1 MYKIEDSERGG
12 PMIDNTTDEY
22 IWEKERMVLTWQQL
36 HIPGLEMIGRC
47 QSVRNCKPLP
57 LHYHRDCME
66 IVYVVSGSQT
76 YYMGGRR
83 YAVRGNQLFITPAD
97 MLHSTG
103 DSPHGRYEIYW
114 MRLYKEYCP
123 GFLQMSNETGKTLH
137 HALFS
142 LKNPVICPMV
152 SLKKSITEAFSLL
165 TSDLELERI
174 RGCALLQEFISQV
187 CISETITADV
197 SDEIL
202 QATEYVAEHV
212 FEVITLEELAQA
224 AEMSLSRLKQRFQ
237 SELGISPRE
246 YINLIKIEK
255 AKELLKDKSKTVTD
269 IAFALSFSS
278 SNYFSLVF
286 RQLTG
291 KSPTDFR
298 QENSL

>member
-1 MYKIEDSERGG
+1 MLEN
-12 PMIDNTTDEY
+12 MTDEY

-47 QSVRNCKPLP
+47 QSFKNCKPLP
-57 LHYHRDCME
+57 LHCHRGSME

-76 YYMGGRR
+76 YYIEGRR
-83 YAVRGNQLFITPAD
+83 YDVQGNQLFVTPAD
-97 MLHSTG
+97 LPHSTG

-114 MRLYKEYCP
+114 LRLYREYVP
-123 GFLQMSNETGKTLH
+123 GFLQMSEEAGKILH

-142 LKNPVICPMV
+142 LKNPVICPTF
-152 SLKKSITEAFSLL
+152 SLKKTITEAFALL
-165 TSDLELERI
+165 TSDMELERI
-174 RGCALLQEFISQV
+174 RGCALLQEFIAQI
-187 CISETITADV
+187 CISETTKANI
-197 SDEIL
+197 SDEML
-202 QATEYVAEHV
+202 RATAYVAEHV
-212 FEVITLEELAQA
+212 SEVITLEELAQA

-246 YINLIKIEK
+246 YINLIKMEK
-255 AKELLKDKSKTVTD
+255 AKELLKDESKTVTEV
-269 IAFALSFSS
+269 AFSLSFSS
-278 SNYFSLVF
+278 SNYFSSVF